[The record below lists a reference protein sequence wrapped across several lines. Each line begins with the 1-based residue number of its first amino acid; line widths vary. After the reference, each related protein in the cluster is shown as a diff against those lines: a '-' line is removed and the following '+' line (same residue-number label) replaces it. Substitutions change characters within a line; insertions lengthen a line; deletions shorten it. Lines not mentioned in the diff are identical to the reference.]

1 MNLKQKAI
9 EQSLK
14 ALQNLGCSYIVADPD
29 GNKHEHGRIRNK
41 KVKKERNYPYG
52 ALRAHYGPYILDLK
66 PGENAIVPS
75 NGFDLIDIQSGICA
89 KSVALWGKGS
99 FVTTINREKDHVEV
113 LRMI

>member
-29 GNKHEHGRIRNK
+29 VNKHEHGSLK
-41 KVKKERNYPYG
+41 KKRPKKERSYPYG

-75 NGFDLIDIQSGICA
+75 NGFDLIDIQSGISA

-113 LRMI
+113 LRVV